1 MKITILAIVLLL
13 AVTEIRGRHLRS
25 RVRGSGSNLLDRL
38 KEELPIKELIELK
51 IKLLPFLNKFLPKL
65 QTILGGSQIPRR
77 RPTKESEFNA
87 AISHA
92 RSTLF
97 NTTNSQAIF

>member
-1 MKITILAIVLLL
+1 MIDFISICPNLFYSFPNIVLVLNMSHQYIS
-13 AVTEIRGRHLRS
+13 TM
-25 RVRGSGSNLLDRL
+25 
-38 KEELPIKELIELK
+38 
-51 IKLLPFLNKFLPKL
+51 NKFLPKL